1 MILVDLTH
9 ISKAMM
15 VKFGATVW
23 TWGSLPHTEFCKIDQ
38 LHLSLRGIFLRK
50 IWNFHDFELWT

>member
-50 IWNFHDFELWT
+50 I